1 LNAKDQFTGPHEVNQ
16 TEWVSCAPFEK
27 LLNLEILE
35 ALNGRAQLR
44 MPFLYEYAQG
54 AGLMHG
60 GALVG
65 LADTAA
71 VMAIKTIL
79 PPHTHFATIKMTAEY
94 LKPVKKGYLTAQ
106 AEAEA
111 LSDKELKSAV
121 SVSDEDKQIVLKF
134 SALFKRASRQ
144 KNA

>member
-1 LNAKDQFTGPHEVNQ
+1 LTAKDQFTGPHEVSQ
-16 TEWVSCAPFEK
+16 TEWISCAPFER
-27 LLNLEILE
+27 LLNIEILE
-35 ALNGRAQLR
+35 AEDGTAKLR

-94 LKPVKKGYLTAQ
+94 LKSAKSGYLTAR
-106 AEAEA
+106 AAAEA
-111 LSDKELKSAV
+111 LNDKELKSAV
-121 SVSDEDKQIVLKF
+121 SVYNEEKEIVLKF
-134 SALFKRASRQ
+134 SALFKRASIQ
-144 KNA
+144 KNG

>member
-1 LNAKDQFTGPHEVNQ
+1 LTAKDQFTGPHEVSQ
-16 TEWVSCAPFEK
+16 TEWISCAPFER
-27 LLNLEILE
+27 LLNIEILE
-35 ALNGRAQLR
+35 AEDGTAKLR

-94 LKPVKKGYLTAQ
+94 LKSVKSGYLTAR
-106 AEAEA
+106 AAAEA
-111 LSDKELKSAV
+111 LNDKELKSAV
-121 SVSDEDKQIVLKF
+121 SVYNEEKEIVLKF
-134 SALFKRASRQ
+134 SALFKRASKQ
-144 KNA
+144 KNG